1 MSSSSDSDDCQ
12 LYTRTADRIAIQRK
26 LLEEDRRDLA
36 LHMKYLPDDE
46 VQGYS
51 EKFDKMYDFDV
62 PAPST
67 FIEPIECQ
75 VLSSTDSE
83 DDVPLTQLKTR
94 LKLKRKHIKQRFSV
108 RAAHKKSKKKSQPSN
123 RGASDNSDLASS
135 SGTAP
140 KDTNEIPT
148 IVFDDDTGYPSS
160 ESFAPIQFNSRPNPN
175 KKITETEDIDL
186 DAPLQASYD
195 DKDFEEDLDTPVK
208 ISIDWRNNSGILGIV
223 KHFQLR
229 RYQKFETVFEELAKL
244 EGVPI
249 NRVAILRNFET
260 IRPRDTPASLNLTY
274 YGHLIGQISDTDID
288 HSLPKLSE
296 LDDDNKKPP
305 EGEIKVKLLLDSKA
319 SLSIK
324 LSKNQK
330 MNILY
335 KKCSEELNIPDEK
348 IKISFDGEIVQQE
361 DTVSDLGVEDGD
373 AFDVLIKKG
382 KFTIRAY
389 VSL

>member
-1 MSSSSDSDDCQ
+1 MSSSSDSDCQ
-12 LYTRTADRIAIQRK
+12 LYTRTAENIAIKKK
-26 LLEEDRRDLA
+26 LLEEDRHDLA
-36 LHMKYLPDDE
+36 LHLKYLPDDQ
-46 VQGYS
+46 VQGFS
-51 EKFDKMYDFDV
+51 EVFDKMYDFDI
-62 PAPST
+62 PAPSIASKPT
-67 FIEPIECQ
+67 ESE

-83 DDVPLTQLKTR
+83 DNISLMQLKTR
-94 LKLKRKHIKQRFSV
+94 LSKRKNLRQRGKQV
-108 RAAHKKSKKKSQPSN
+108 PKKKRKRKSQQSN
-123 RGASDNSDLASS
+123 HGTSNSIDCVS
-135 SGTAP
+135 SGDRPTAP
-140 KDTNEIPT
+140 NEIPT

-160 ESFAPIQFNSRPNPN
+160 ASFAPIQFNSRSNSN
-175 KKITETEDIDL
+175 KKRTEVIDL
-186 DAPLQASYD
+186 DKLQESYD
-195 DKDFEEDLDTPVK
+195 DDDIEEEDLDTLVK
-208 ISIDWRNNSGILGIV
+208 ISIDWRNNSGVIGFNL

-229 RYQKFETVFEELAKL
+229 RYQKFETVYEELAKM
-244 EGVPI
+244 EGIPI
-249 NRVAILRNFET
+249 NRVVIMRNFET

-274 YGHLIGQISDTDID
+274 YGHLIGQISDVDVD
-288 HSLPKLSE
+288 HSLPKLSD
-296 LDDDNKKPP
+296 LVDDNKKPS

-382 KFTIRAY
+382 KC
-389 VSL
+389 SN

>member
-1 MSSSSDSDDCQ
+1 MSSSSDSDCQ
-12 LYTRTADRIAIQRK
+12 LYTRTAENIAIKKK
-26 LLEEDRRDLA
+26 LLEEDRHDLA
-36 LHMKYLPDDE
+36 LHLKYLPDDQ
-46 VQGYS
+46 VQGFS
-51 EKFDKMYDFDV
+51 EVFDKMYDFDI
-62 PAPST
+62 PASKPTES
-67 FIEPIECQ
+67 E

-83 DDVPLTQLKTR
+83 DDIPLMQLKTR
-94 LKLKRKHIKQRFSV
+94 LGKRKNLRQRAKQV
-108 RAAHKKSKKKSQPSN
+108 PKKKRKRKSQQSN
-123 RGASDNSDLASS
+123 RGVS
-135 SGTAP
+135 SGDRPTAP
-140 KDTNEIPT
+140 NDTNEIPT

-160 ESFAPIQFNSRPNPN
+160 ASFAPIQFNSRSNSN
-175 KKITETEDIDL
+175 KKRTEVIDL
-186 DAPLQASYD
+186 DKLEDSYD
-195 DKDFEEDLDTPVK
+195 DVEEEDLDTLVK
-208 ISIDWRNNSGILGIV
+208 ISIDWRNKSGVIGFNL

-229 RYQKFETVFEELAKL
+229 RYQKFETVYEELAKM
-244 EGVPI
+244 EGIPI
-249 NRVAILRNFET
+249 NRVVIMRNFET

-274 YGHLIGQISDTDID
+274 YGHLIGQISDVDVD
-288 HSLPKLSE
+288 HSLPKLSD
-296 LDDDNKKPP
+296 LVDDNKKPP

-382 KFTIRAY
+382 KC
-389 VSL
+389 SN

>member
-1 MSSSSDSDDCQ
+1 MSSSSDSDCQ
-12 LYTRTADRIAIQRK
+12 LYTRTAENIAIKKK
-26 LLEEDRRDLA
+26 LLEEDRHDLA
-36 LHMKYLPDDE
+36 LHLKYLPDDQ
-46 VQGYS
+46 VQGFS
-51 EKFDKMYDFDV
+51 EVFDKMYDFDI
-62 PAPST
+62 PAPS
-67 FIEPIECQ
+67 IASKPE

-83 DDVPLTQLKTR
+83 DNIPLMQLKTR
-94 LKLKRKHIKQRFSV
+94 LSKRKNLRQRAKQV
-108 RAAHKKSKKKSQPSN
+108 PKKKRKRKSQQSN
-123 RGASDNSDLASS
+123 RGPSNNID
-135 SGTAP
+135 SGNRPTAP
-140 KDTNEIPT
+140 NEIPT

-160 ESFAPIQFNSRPNPN
+160 ASFAPIQFNSRSNSN
-175 KKITETEDIDL
+175 KKRTEVIDL
-186 DAPLQASYD
+186 DKLQDSYD
-195 DKDFEEDLDTPVK
+195 DIEEEDLDTLVK
-208 ISIDWRNNSGILGIV
+208 ISIDWRNNSGVIGFNL

-229 RYQKFETVFEELAKL
+229 RYQKFETVYEELAKM
-244 EGVPI
+244 EGIPI
-249 NRVAILRNFET
+249 NRVVILRNFET

-274 YGHLIGQISDTDID
+274 YGHLIGQISDVDVD
-288 HSLPKLSE
+288 HSLPKLSD

-373 AFDVLIKKG
+373 AFDVVIKKG
-382 KFTIRAY
+382 KC
-389 VSL
+389 SN

>member
-1 MSSSSDSDDCQ
+1 MSSSSDSDCQ
-12 LYTRTADRIAIQRK
+12 LYTRTAENIAIKKK
-26 LLEEDRRDLA
+26 LLEEDRHDLA
-36 LHMKYLPDDE
+36 LHLKYLPDDQ
-46 VQGYS
+46 VQGFS
-51 EKFDKMYDFDV
+51 EVFDKMYDFDI
-62 PAPST
+62 PAPKPTES
-67 FIEPIECQ
+67 E

-83 DDVPLTQLKTR
+83 DDIPLMELKTR
-94 LKLKRKHIKQRFSV
+94 LSKRRNLRQRAKQVPKKKRKR
-108 RAAHKKSKKKSQPSN
+108 KSQQSN
-123 RGASDNSDLASS
+123 RGTSNNI
-135 SGTAP
+135 
-140 KDTNEIPT
+140 DTNEIPT

-160 ESFAPIQFNSRPNPN
+160 ASFAPIQFNSRSYSN
-175 KKITETEDIDL
+175 KKSTEVIDL
-186 DAPLQASYD
+186 DKLQASYD
-195 DKDFEEDLDTPVK
+195 DDDVEEEDLDTLVK
-208 ISIDWRNNSGILGIV
+208 ISIDWRNNSGVIGFNL

-229 RYQKFETVFEELAKL
+229 RYQKFETVYEELAKM
-244 EGVPI
+244 EGIPI
-249 NRVAILRNFET
+249 NRVVLLRNFET

-274 YGHLIGQISDTDID
+274 YGHLIGQISDVDVD
-288 HSLPKLSE
+288 HSLPKLSD
-296 LDDDNKKPP
+296 LVDDDKKPP

-382 KFTIRAY
+382 KCSKEIY
-389 VSL
+389 LS